1 MNMIKTYTELMKVRL
16 SMLVIFSGGFG
27 YLMGQ
32 SGEMNWVE
40 FIFFLVG
47 GFLLTGASNAI
58 NQIMEKDLDKLMG
71 RTMKRPLPSGRLLA
85 YQAVLF
91 TSGLI
96 VIGTSILIFFVNTTT
111 ALLTILSLVLYA
123 FAYTPLKKKSP
134 ISVLVGAVPGALPPM
149 IGWVA
154 ATNVLGIEAWVLFAI
169 QFIWQFPHFWSIAWI
184 KNEDYTR
191 AGFKML
197 PSPGG
202 PDRKTA
208 IHMMMY
214 TLFLLPI
221 GLLPA
226 KLGISGIYSA
236 AFLSI
241 ASLAFI
247 WATFEH
253 VRKCE
258 MASAKKI
265 MFGSF
270 LYLPLIQ
277 IILII
282 DKI

>member
-1 MNMIKTYTELMKVRL
+1 MKKVKAYLELTKLRL
-16 SMLVIFSGGFG
+16 SLLVLFSGGFG
-27 YLMGQ
+27 YFMGLEG
-32 SGEMNWVE
+32 SVNW
-40 FIFFLVG
+40 FSITMFLLG
-47 GFLLTGASNAI
+47 GLLLTGASNAI
-58 NQIMEKDLDKLMG
+58 NQILEKDLDKLMP
-71 RTMKRPLPSGRLLA
+71 RTMGRPLPSGRMEV

-91 TSGLI
+91 SASLI
-96 VIGTSILIFFVNTTT
+96 VLGTYCLAFFVNIEA

-123 FAYTPLKKKSP
+123 FAYTPLKQKTP

-154 ATNVLGIEAWVLFAI
+154 ATGNIGLEAVVLFSI

-184 KNEDYTR
+184 QNEAYTK

-197 PSPGG
+197 PSAMG

-214 TLFLLPI
+214 SLFLLPLGI
-221 GLLPA
+221 LPA
-226 KLGISGIYSA
+226 KMGIAGMWSA
-236 AFLSI
+236 VGL
-241 ASLAFI
+241 SLAALVFI
-247 WATFEH
+247 WATFVH

-258 MASAKKI
+258 KESALKI

-270 LYLPLIQ
+270 IYLPLVQ
-277 IILII
+277 IILLI